1 MPISEEEEQELRV
14 AVMQADL
21 KLKQA
26 DLGLKQK
33 QAFWETPR
41 NLVVIISAAVAA
53 TAAFAGLTGYRLGQS
68 SSPVQVIF
76 QPGSIVVPSPPAK

>member
-1 MPISEEEEQELRV
+1 
-14 AVMQADL
+14 MQADL

-41 NLVVIISAAVAA
+41 NLVVIIGAIAAAVAA
-53 TAAFAGLTGYRLGQS
+53 VAGLAGYKLGQGS
-68 SSPVQVIF
+68 APVQVIF
-76 QPGSIVVPSPPAK
+76 QPGSIVAPPAPAK

>member
-1 MPISEEEEQELRV
+1 
-14 AVMQADL
+14 MQADL

-41 NLVVIISAAVAA
+41 NLVVIIGAIAAAVAA
-53 TAAFAGLTGYRLGQS
+53 IAGLAGYKLGQNTQQQPIIIQLAPGVV
-68 SSPVQVIF
+68 PVQ
-76 QPGSIVVPSPPAK
+76 PAPAK